1 MLSNLLQLFTSGTR
15 HLNSCANAHSIH
27 SEYNY
32 VVLLVIVMVSVD
44 QQITVKVAMQ
54 TVLSLNEAWA
64 LAIAVYTKL
73 Q

>member
-1 MLSNLLQLFTSGTR
+1 MHIQYTVN
-15 HLNSCANAHSIH
+15 III
-27 SEYNY
+27 

-44 QQITVKVAMQ
+44 QQITAKVAMQ